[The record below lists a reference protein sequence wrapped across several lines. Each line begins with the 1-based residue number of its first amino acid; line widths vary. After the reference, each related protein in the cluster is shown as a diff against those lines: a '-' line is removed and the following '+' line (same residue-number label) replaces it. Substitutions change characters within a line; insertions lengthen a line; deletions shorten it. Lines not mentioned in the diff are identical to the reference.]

1 MILRFC
7 RLASTAVQ
15 IDFCDCIPFFT
26 EMCYECLLTL
36 TVPVCDLAYGYLL
49 KTLLGYLHSLEPPH
63 RDGT

>member
-15 IDFCDCIPFFT
+15 AGFRDCIPFFT

-36 TVPVCDLAYGYLL
+36 TVPGW
-49 KTLLGYLHSLEPPH
+49 
-63 RDGT
+63 